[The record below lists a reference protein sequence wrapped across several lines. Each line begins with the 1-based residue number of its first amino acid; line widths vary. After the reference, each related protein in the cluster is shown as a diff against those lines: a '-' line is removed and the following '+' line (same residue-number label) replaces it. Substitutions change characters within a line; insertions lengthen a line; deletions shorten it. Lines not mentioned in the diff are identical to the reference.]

1 MAFEGFY
8 PAILATFKHIES
20 NYGYDTLE
28 RYWRELA
35 EEYYAPVIE
44 KFKKGGLDAIA
55 QHWQEYFAKEPKAI
69 FSIEKEQSRVI
80 VDVKQCPAMY
90 WLEHF
95 KCDIPD
101 WYYNHIKIIAG
112 TLAEKSG
119 HKFEF
124 RQTGNDSYKMIFVKE

>member
-44 KFKKGGLDAIA
+44 KFKTGSIEAIA
-55 QHWQEYFAKEPKAI
+55 QHWKEYFSKEPKAEFEI
-69 FSIEKEQSRVI
+69 LTNDRKVTINI
-80 VDVKQCPAMY
+80 TQCPAAY
-90 WLEHF
+90 WLKHF
-95 KCDIPD
+95 KCEIPD
-101 WYYNHIKIIAG
+101 WYYNHIAVIG
-112 TLAEKSG
+112 NTLAEKSG

-124 RQTGNDSYKMIFVKE
+124 TPGTDSYTMIFMKK

>member
-8 PAILATFKHIES
+8 PAILATFRHIES

-28 RYWRELA
+28 RYWREMA

-44 KFKKGGLDAIA
+44 KFKTGGLGAIA
-55 QHWQEYFAKEPKAI
+55 RHWREYFDKEPKAQVDVI
-69 FSIEKEQSRVI
+69 REQNRVI
-80 VDVKQCPAMY
+80 IDVKQCPAIY
-90 WLEHF
+90 WLRHF

-101 WYYNHIKIIAG
+101 WYYNHIPVMG
-112 TLAEKSG
+112 TVLAERSG

-124 RQTGNDSYKMIFVKE
+124 ESGDGKYKMIFIKE